1 MTELAAILRQRIALA
16 GPITVSEFM
25 TEALNHPALGYYRRG
40 RPLGAGGDFVTAP
53 EISQMFGE
61 LIGAWLAERWMAL
74 GSPQRAQLVELG
86 PGRGTL
92 LLDVLRATR
101 AVPGFHDALEL
112 HLVEIHAGLRDAQRA
127 ALADYVAP
135 RWHERF
141 AEVPSGVPL
150 LLVANEF
157 LDALPIRQLVRQ
169 PWGWAERMVGLVRES
184 AKFAFASAPGKSPLA
199 ALLPDPVRAIERF
212 GSVVE
217 LSPAVTSLTSEIA
230 RRITADRGAA
240 LFIDYGYD
248 SGTNGDTLQAL
259 RAHKPTGVFEAIGE
273 VDLTAHVDF
282 AAVARAAR
290 QAGAAI
296 DGPTS
301 QGDFLRDLGIET
313 RAALLRQIAS
323 PAQADAIDAAMRR
336 LIDPDQ
342 MGTLFRA
349 IALRDP
355 SLPPAAGFA

>member
-1 MTELAAILRQRIALA
+1 MTELAEILRRRIALA
-16 GPITVSEFM
+16 GPITVAEFM
-25 TEALNHPALGYYRRG
+25 TEALNHPALGYYRSG
-40 RPLGAGGDFVTAP
+40 KPLGASGDFVTAP

-61 LIGAWLAERWMAL
+61 LLGAWLAERWLVL
-74 GSPQRAQLVELG
+74 GSPQRVHLVELG

-92 LLDVLRATR
+92 LRDALRATR
-101 AVPGFHDALEL
+101 AVPGFHEALEL
-112 HLVEIHAGLRDAQRA
+112 HLVEIHAGLRDVQREV
-127 ALADYVAP
+127 LADYATP
-135 RWHERF
+135 HWHERF
-141 AEVPSGVPL
+141 AEVPSDAPL

-169 PWGWAERMVGLVRES
+169 PWGWAERQVGLVHGR

-199 ALLPDPVRAIERF
+199 TLLSEPVRTIDRF
-212 GSVVE
+212 GSIAE

-230 RRITADRGAA
+230 RRIAASRGAA

-259 RAHKPTGVFEAIGE
+259 RAHKAADVFEAIGE
-273 VDLTAHVDF
+273 ADLTAHVDF
-282 AAVARAAR
+282 GAVARAAR

-296 DGPTS
+296 DGPTA

-313 RAALLRQIAS
+313 RAALLRPLAT
-323 PAQADAIDAAMRR
+323 PAQAADIDAAMRR
-336 LIDPDQ
+336 LIDPGQ

-355 SLPPAAGFA
+355 SLPPAAGFI

>member
-1 MTELAAILRQRIALA
+1 MAELAEILRQRIALA

-40 RPLGAGGDFVTAP
+40 KPLGASGDFVTAP

-61 LIGAWLAERWMAL
+61 LIGAWLAERWLVL
-74 GSPQRAQLVELG
+74 GSPQRVHLVELG

-92 LLDVLRATR
+92 LLDALRATR
-101 AVPGFHDALEL
+101 AVPGFHEALEL
-112 HLVEIHAGLRDAQRA
+112 HLVEIHAGLRDVQRE
-127 ALADYVAP
+127 ALAGNFTP
-135 RWHERF
+135 HWHERF
-141 AEVPSGVPL
+141 AQVPSGAPL
-150 LLVANEF
+150 LLLANEF

-169 PWGWAERMVGLVRES
+169 PWGWAERMVGLVRGN

-199 ALLPDPVRAIERF
+199 TLLPDPVRAIDRF
-212 GSVVE
+212 GAVVE

-230 RRITADRGAA
+230 RRIAADRGAA

-273 VDLTAHVDF
+273 TDLTAHVDF

-290 QAGAAI
+290 QAGAAT
-296 DGPTS
+296 DGPTA

-313 RAALLRQIAS
+313 RAALLRQLAT

-336 LIDPDQ
+336 LIDPGQ

-349 IALRDP
+349 IALRDS
-355 SLPPAAGFA
+355 SLPPAAGFT

>member
-1 MTELAAILRQRIALA
+1 MAELAEILRQRIALA
-16 GPITVSEFM
+16 GPITVAEFM
-25 TEALNHPALGYYRRG
+25 SEALNHPALGYYRSG
-40 RPLGAGGDFVTAP
+40 KPLGAGGDFVTAP

-61 LIGAWLAERWMAL
+61 LIGAWLAERWLVL
-74 GSPQRAQLVELG
+74 GSPQRVHLVELG

-92 LLDVLRATR
+92 LLDALRATR
-101 AVPGFHDALEL
+101 AVPRFHEALEL
-112 HLVEIHAGLRDAQRA
+112 HLVEIHAGLRDAQRET
-127 ALADYVAP
+127 LAEYFTLH
-135 RWHERF
+135 WHERF
-141 AEVPSGVPL
+141 AEVPSGAPL

-169 PWGWAERMVGLVRES
+169 PWGWAERMVGLVHGR
-184 AKFAFASAPGKSPLA
+184 KNFAFASAPGKSPLA
-199 ALLPDPVRAIERF
+199 TLLPDPVRAIDRF

-230 RRITADRGAA
+230 RRIVVDRGAA

-248 SGTNGDTLQAL
+248 TGTNGDTLQAL
-259 RAHKPTGVFEAIGE
+259 RAHKAASVFEAIGE
-273 VDLTAHVDF
+273 ADLTAHVDF

-290 QAGAAI
+290 QAGAAV
-296 DGPTS
+296 DGPTA

-313 RAALLRQIAS
+313 RAALLRQMAT
-323 PAQADAIDAAMRR
+323 PAQAEAIDAAMRR
-336 LIDPDQ
+336 LIDPGQ

-355 SLPPAAGFA
+355 SLPPAAGFT